1 MDPTKIQG
9 CLFCSESY
17 FVSNPGCGS
26 ESVCTDDGEG
36 GVPPFM
42 VECAVNQS
50 ACPLECQ
57 DQLSMASLCVMGAPS
72 TVTFP
77 DSTIFRRGGCV
88 NANIVSRM
96 DLSPGSRLENRNR
109 RIWLPRVS
117 RQKAKT
123 RRATENAVGRREVR
137 REWRER
143 ERSGGWRYIERPRR
157 DRLKSVGV
165 AVDVSTLP
173 DSTTEPG
180 PATPSCP
187 PTSIS
192 SAVESPSPEFKRSKR
207 GRVSIVIGRAAAS
220 TELRSGPRSAR
231 HRTRHGRGTRGRPSG
246 RSASDNP
253 RSPIVQWDRRK
264 GFR

>member
-1 MDPTKIQG
+1 MLI
-9 CLFCSESY
+9 
-17 FVSNPGCGS
+17 
-26 ESVCTDDGEG
+26 
-36 GVPPFM
+36 
-42 VECAVNQS
+42 
-50 ACPLECQ
+50 
-57 DQLSMASLCVMGAPS
+57 
-72 TVTFP
+72 
-77 DSTIFRRGGCV
+77 
-88 NANIVSRM
+88 SRM

-246 RSASDNP
+246 RSASDNREALSSSGTDGKVSDKHFP
-253 RSPIVQWDRRK
+253 RTFAVQIVGRATEGK
-264 GFR
+264 GFPRDLVG